1 MPFYSDGKVKSEI
14 MDAVYYSENDRVE
27 FRLDRGTIMNNLT
40 IANLGLFDGVALNN
54 AQKSSY
60 DLMVGTKAVI
70 KNIHLYDGKIS
81 LQSIHNVNR
90 VSAANQR
97 LKSNSVNGNIERFT
111 NKHFLGYRLGAQS
124 GQVAF
129 RDVDSLNFNADDSR
143 IAVSDNKLNVNAG
156 LVRVD
161 ELLPIV
167 SKMSCLPSSIFT
179 QLRLVIEFE
188 SDNRKLLTN
197 TTNAAALKTLKPVLL
212 IDRVVDD
219 ATEASLIAKLD
230 SFEFNTYEDTN
241 INIPAV
247 TNGVRTTTEQKTLA
261 FNNKFITR
269 LRTQL
274 KYANPESHREG
285 VNERHSGRLGDS
297 FNVNLRGVQYRVNG
311 AQVLPRGEL
320 VGDNRR
326 LALYIDTYGDI
337 NMTHKDA
344 QSYANELAA
353 QNGVVGIGNS
363 GAGGNK
369 LNGVYDVDG
378 IYIGKMIEELQITF
392 SRTGTNDASDPSR
405 YNNNLILFV
414 EAEIKKQI
422 DFGGGSYKVGYV
434 SV

>member
-1 MPFYSDGKVKSEI
+1 MSFYSDGKVKSEI

-40 IANLGLFDGVALNN
+40 IANLGLFDGVALNDGN
-54 AQKSSY
+54 KARY
-60 DLMVGTKAVI
+60 DFMVGTKAVI
-70 KNIHLYDGKIS
+70 KNIHLYDGKVS

-90 VSAANQR
+90 VAAANQR
-97 LKSNSVNGNIERFT
+97 LKSNNVNGNIERFT
-111 NKHFLGYRLGAQS
+111 NKHFLGYRLSAQS

-129 RDVDSLNFNADDSR
+129 RDVDSLNFDNDDSK

-156 LVRVD
+156 LVPVS

-167 SKMSCLPSSIFT
+167 AKMSCLPSSIFS

-188 SDNRKLLTN
+188 SDNRKLITN
-197 TTNAAALKTLKPVLL
+197 TTHAADLKTLKPVLL

-219 ATEASLIAKLD
+219 ATESSLIAKLD

-247 TNGVRTTTEQKTLA
+247 ANGVRETVEQKTLA
-261 FNNKFITR
+261 FNNKFVTR

-274 KYANPESHREG
+274 KYANPALHRNA
-285 VNERHSGRLGDS
+285 VRERHSGRLGDS

-311 AQVLPRGEL
+311 AQLLPRGEL

-326 LALYIDTYGDI
+326 LALYIDTYGDV

-344 QSYANELAA
+344 QSYANETVQ
-353 QNGVVGIGNS
+353 QNGVVGIGNAAS
-363 GAGGNK
+363 NSF
-369 LNGVYDVDG
+369 NGCYDVDG
-378 IYIGKMIEELQITF
+378 IYVGKMIEELQITF
-392 SRTGTNDASDPSR
+392 SRTGTNDGSNPSR
-405 YNNNLILFV
+405 YNNQLILFI

-422 DFGGGSYKVGYV
+422 DFGAGGYKVGYV